1 MAVENQTP
9 PTQPAS
15 PAWTTFKELTPVLTA
30 LTGLA
35 AVIIAGTALVVS
47 LTVAPL
53 REDLR
58 LLRQDMQRGFETVDM
73 ELKAVHRDIAE
84 IRERLTRVETLLQ
97 QGADQAPETPPAD

>member
-1 MAVENQTP
+1 MAVENQSP

-15 PAWTTFKELTPVLTA
+15 PAWTAFKELTPVLTA

-58 LLRQDMQRGFETVDM
+58 LLRQDVQRGFAAVDM
-73 ELKAVHRDIAE
+73 EFKAVHQDSAE

-97 QGADQAPETPPAD
+97 QGAGQGPETPATD